1 LTMKSGVECEYFLIS
16 PDGNSIADPRDTQ
29 SKPCYDQSALM
40 RRYDLIKEICDC
52 MIEMGWGPYQ
62 NDHEDANGQF
72 EMNWD
77 YSDCLKTADRHT
89 FFKYMVKTIAEK
101 HGLRATFMPKP
112 FENLT
117 GNGCHA
123 HISVW
128 DGKKNKFLDN
138 SNNLGLSKMAYNF
151 LGGVIKHASSLSAFF
166 NPTINSYRRINAPP
180 TKSGA
185 SWSPSSISYTGNN
198 RTHMIRIP
206 DPGRFELRLMD
217 GSANPYLL
225 QAGVLAAGINGIRK
239 RVNPGKPLFC
249 NMYTD
254 HKKYPNLKKL
264 PNTLEESLDMLNS
277 NTILKNAFGK
287 DVLNSYLKLKNSEI
301 WKWKNWE
308 ISWSLSKQSS
318 SEKNI
323 KILLVH
329 GFGASKN
336 HWRHNQDFLGKFSN
350 CFAIDLLGF
359 GKSSQPS
366 ALLNY
371 EPDKENSIKY
381 SFDLWGNQIS
391 TFCAE
396 VIKSPVYLVGNSI
409 GGVIALKAAEI
420 LKDNCKGIIL
430 IDCAQRTMDDKR
442 LKKSDILMNLLRP
455 VLKTI
460 VRQRLIS
467 NTLFTRAANPKVIKR
482 ILEQAYPSG
491 KNIDK
496 ELIEILY
503 QPSQRKNSK
512 EAFRGFINLFDD
524 YLATDLFDKVNAPIQ
539 LIWGEKDPWESLN
552 EAKEWKNKFRN
563 IKRLDVIKNAGHC
576 PHDEEPEETNKLI
589 CEFLQET
596 K

>member
-1 LTMKSGVECEYFLIS
+1 MPKNLFKIAKEKKIKYFLISFVDLFGVLRSKLVPAHAIKDMQETGAGFAGFAAWLDMTPADSDMFGIPDPDSLIQLPWNKEVGWLASDLWMNGKPVDASPRIMLKKQIKKLSKQGLTMKSGVECEYFLIS
-16 PDGNSIADPRDTQ
+16 PDGDSIADPRDTQ

-128 DGKKNKFLDN
+128 DGKKNKFLDK

-225 QAGVLAAGINGIRK
+225 QASVLAAGINGIK
-239 RVNPGKPLFC
+239 NKIDPGKPLNC
-249 NMYTD
+249 NMYED
-254 HKKYPNLKKL
+254 FAKYPNLPKLPDELDQSLSQLKQNKEMNDAFGAKVNNSYKKL
-264 PNTLEESLDMLNS
+264 RSTEIKEFNNIERFDKSKPITKWERQNTL
-277 NTILKNAFGK
+277 
-287 DVLNSYLKLKNSEI
+287 
-301 WKWKNWE
+301 
-308 ISWSLSKQSS
+308 
-318 SEKNI
+318 
-323 KILLVH
+323 
-329 GFGASKN
+329 
-336 HWRHNQDFLGKFSN
+336 
-350 CFAIDLLGF
+350 
-359 GKSSQPS
+359 
-366 ALLNY
+366 
-371 EPDKENSIKY
+371 
-381 SFDLWGNQIS
+381 
-391 TFCAE
+391 
-396 VIKSPVYLVGNSI
+396 
-409 GGVIALKAAEI
+409 
-420 LKDNCKGIIL
+420 
-430 IDCAQRTMDDKR
+430 DC
-442 LKKSDILMNLLRP
+442 
-455 VLKTI
+455 
-460 VRQRLIS
+460 
-467 NTLFTRAANPKVIKR
+467 
-482 ILEQAYPSG
+482 
-491 KNIDK
+491 
-496 ELIEILY
+496 
-503 QPSQRKNSK
+503 
-512 EAFRGFINLFDD
+512 
-524 YLATDLFDKVNAPIQ
+524 
-539 LIWGEKDPWESLN
+539 
-552 EAKEWKNKFRN
+552 
-563 IKRLDVIKNAGHC
+563 
-576 PHDEEPEETNKLI
+576 
-589 CEFLQET
+589 
-596 K
+596 

>member
-1 LTMKSGVECEYFLIS
+1 MPKNLFKIAEDKKIKYFLISFVDLFGVLRSKLVPAHAIKEMQETGAGFAGFAAWLDMTPADSDMFGIPDPDSLIQLPWNKEVGWLASDLWMNGKPVDASPRIMLKKQIKKLSKQGLTMKSGVECEYFLIS
-16 PDGNSIADPRDTQ
+16 PDGDSIADPRDTQ

-128 DGKKNKFLDN
+128 DGKKNKFLDK

-225 QAGVLAAGINGIRK
+225 QASVLAAGINGIK
-239 RVNPGKPLFC
+239 NKIDPGKPLNC
-249 NMYTD
+249 NMYED
-254 HKKYPNLKKL
+254 FAKYPNLPKL
-264 PNTLEESLDMLNS
+264 PDELDQSLKQLKQNKEMNDAFGADVINSYIKLRSTEIKEFNNIERFDKSKPITKWERQNTL
-277 NTILKNAFGK
+277 
-287 DVLNSYLKLKNSEI
+287 
-301 WKWKNWE
+301 
-308 ISWSLSKQSS
+308 
-318 SEKNI
+318 
-323 KILLVH
+323 
-329 GFGASKN
+329 
-336 HWRHNQDFLGKFSN
+336 
-350 CFAIDLLGF
+350 
-359 GKSSQPS
+359 
-366 ALLNY
+366 
-371 EPDKENSIKY
+371 
-381 SFDLWGNQIS
+381 
-391 TFCAE
+391 
-396 VIKSPVYLVGNSI
+396 
-409 GGVIALKAAEI
+409 
-420 LKDNCKGIIL
+420 
-430 IDCAQRTMDDKR
+430 DC
-442 LKKSDILMNLLRP
+442 
-455 VLKTI
+455 
-460 VRQRLIS
+460 
-467 NTLFTRAANPKVIKR
+467 
-482 ILEQAYPSG
+482 
-491 KNIDK
+491 
-496 ELIEILY
+496 
-503 QPSQRKNSK
+503 
-512 EAFRGFINLFDD
+512 
-524 YLATDLFDKVNAPIQ
+524 
-539 LIWGEKDPWESLN
+539 
-552 EAKEWKNKFRN
+552 
-563 IKRLDVIKNAGHC
+563 
-576 PHDEEPEETNKLI
+576 
-589 CEFLQET
+589 
-596 K
+596 